1 MSSISH
7 HDNDC
12 NAGDVV
18 PGPQTTDPTLTNVDM
33 ADPTAQTTVCNDV
46 NPPRTKHACFRWM
59 STAPTLT
66 LRNVIIITAYPVLET
81 KDNWMDIMLS
91 RQLISCRPFDA
102 SRGLSLMAW
111 DTCAEHLSKAL
122 ILTTTWC
129 TVLASK
135 LSSSRPAFWSLR
147 L

>member
-102 SRGLSLMAW
+102 SRGLSLLAW
-111 DTCAEHLSKAL
+111 DTCAQHLSKACDPNNNL
-122 ILTTTWC
+122 VYRVGIK
-129 TVLASK
+129 A
-135 LSSSRPAFWSLR
+135 
-147 L
+147 